1 MASTQPLS
9 VLVVD
14 PDLQSRGAIASFL
27 SGEGYRATELG
38 ELDAAPNEIKKG
50 RYQMVLLDIGAA
62 NGHGMELLREIRSQD
77 DDLCVICLTEA
88 PDVET
93 AVATMKHRAFD
104 YLEKPCPT
112 EQLRSVM
119 RAAIKE
125 HGLLVDVEEQL
136 NQAVGERIRT
146 RRHELGLTLK
156 QVANRTGLSVS
167 LISQI
172 ELGKSAASVLTLY
185 KVATALG
192 TRVASFFEAV

>member
-1 MASTQPLS
+1 M
-9 VLVVD
+9 
-14 PDLQSRGAIASFL
+14 
-27 SGEGYRATELG
+27 
-38 ELDAAPNEIKKG
+38 
-50 RYQMVLLDIGAA
+50 
-62 NGHGMELLREIRSQD
+62 
-77 DDLCVICLTEA
+77 
-88 PDVET
+88 ET

-112 EQLRSVM
+112 EQLRTVM
-119 RAAIKE
+119 HAAIKE

-136 NQAVGERIRT
+136 NEAVGERIRA

-192 TRVASFFEAV
+192 TRVATFFEAV